1 LLLLDIPPTLVYL
14 IIMATSVLFDKKQR
28 FWVGEALETSE
39 DLAGRFFQVDLGDH
53 ERFPFDLQTLAHLR
67 GAEKTRQALAQVCKY
82 EYKKEQVSQKV
93 TKKSFYRICLQDD
106 GILKTASEEPASI
119 LKPLLLYIV
128 AHELIHVIRFSI
140 DPGKFHLSPRER
152 KDEEKRVHRMTYQ
165 LLKSVN
171 DPKTDILLERYRPLG
186 I

>member
-1 LLLLDIPPTLVYL
+1 M
-14 IIMATSVLFDKKQR
+14 IMATSVLFDKKQR

-39 DLAGRFFQVDLGDH
+39 GLAGRFFKVDLGDY

-67 GAEKTRQALAQVCKY
+67 EAEKTRQALAQVCKY
-82 EYKKEQVSQKV
+82 EYEKGEISQKV

-106 GILKTASEEPASI
+106 RILKAASEDAAFI

-140 DPGKFHLSPRER
+140 DPGKFHLSPKERE
-152 KDEEKRVHRMTYQ
+152 DEEKSVHRMTYQ
-165 LLKSVN
+165 LLKTLN

>member
-1 LLLLDIPPTLVYL
+1 
-14 IIMATSVLFDKKQR
+14 MFDRRQR
-28 FWVGEALETSE
+28 FWVREALERSE
-39 DLAGRFFQVDLGDH
+39 DLAERFFQVDLEDN
-53 ERFPFDLQTLAHLR
+53 ERFPFDLQTLAYLQ
-67 GAEKTRQALAQVCKY
+67 GPEKTRQALAQVCKY
-82 EYKKEQVSQKV
+82 EYKKEELSRRV

-106 GILKTASEEPASI
+106 KILKTASEDAASI

-152 KDEEKRVHRMTYQ
+152 KDEEKSVHRMTYE
-165 LLKSVN
+165 LLKSIN
-171 DPKTDILLERYRPLG
+171 DPLNDILLERYRPLG